1 MSILRRSLLVGILLV
16 FLSVVVFAP
25 RVALAEEKA
34 EIKYRIA
41 ALSHCS
47 AGHPFWEVVH
57 KGAEDAAALFP
68 DLELDFISVPPGK
81 SENPVAYLANLESAI
96 AAGYDA
102 IIATIFHET
111 MFDEAIEKA
120 MKKGIAVLGYNVDDP
135 LGAKGNA
142 RMNYIGH
149 EMVDMHYRA
158 AKIETEN
165 LGLKP
170 GDYVVITNDCPG
182 AGWSEL
188 SVLGHKKFCEEY
200 GLDYEIIIGYT
211 EIAEGETIVSS
222 YLLAHRETKSVMAAG
237 WMLGVGAANAIK
249 ALGYKPGEVGVI
261 LRDPVEPAL
270 ELMLDGYVTTII
282 CQCQY
287 QQGHYS
293 VVAAYQY
300 LKYGFPPTDIILPP
314 RFLTGPDDV
323 GMINTLVEQ
332 GYN

>member
-1 MSILRRSLLVGILLV
+1 MSIFKRSVLVGLLLM
-16 FLSVVVFAP
+16 FLSTMILIPTGA
-25 RVALAEEKA
+25 VAK
-34 EIKYRIA
+34 KTYRIA

-68 DLELDFISVPPGK
+68 DLKLDFIFVPPGK
-81 SENPVAYLANLESAI
+81 SEDPVAHLANLESAI

-102 IIATIFHET
+102 IIVSIFHKT
-111 MFDEAIEKA
+111 MFDKPIERA
-120 MKKGIAVLGYNVDDP
+120 MRKGIAVLGYNIDDP
-135 LGAKGNA
+135 EGAKGNA

-149 EMVDMHYRA
+149 DMIDMHYRA
-158 AKIETEN
+158 AKIEAKT

-170 GDYVVITNDCPG
+170 GDHVVITNDCPG

-200 GLDYEIIIGYT
+200 GLDYDIIIGST
-211 EIAEGETIVSS
+211 EIAEGETIIHS
-222 YLLAHRETKSVMAAG
+222 YLSAHPKTKSVMAAG
-237 WMLGVGAANAIK
+237 WMLGVGAADAIK

-261 LRDPVEPAL
+261 IRDPVEPAL
-270 ELMLDGYVTTII
+270 ERMLEGYVTTII

-287 QQGHYS
+287 LQGYYS
-293 VVAAYQY
+293 VIVAYQY

-314 RFLTGPDDV
+314 RFLTGPEDV
-323 GMINTLVEQ
+323 QKIKALVKQ
-332 GYN
+332 GYQ

>member
-1 MSILRRSLLVGILLV
+1 MSIFRRSLLMGILLLFSSAV
-16 FLSVVVFAP
+16 ILTSTS
-25 RVALAEEKA
+25 ALAEK
-34 EIKYRIA
+34 KYRIA

-57 KGAEDAAALFP
+57 KGVEDAAALFP
-68 DLELDFISVPPGK
+68 DLEVDFICVPPGK
-81 SENPVAYLANLESAI
+81 SEDPISHLANLESAI

-102 IIATIFHET
+102 IIVTILDET
-111 MFDEAIEKA
+111 MFDEPIEKA

-135 LGAKGNA
+135 LGAKGNT

-149 EMVDMHYRA
+149 DMIDMHYRA
-158 AKIETEN
+158 AKIETET
-165 LGLKP
+165 LELKP
-170 GDYVVITNDCPG
+170 GDHVVITNDSPG

-188 SVLGHKKFCEEY
+188 SVLGHKEFCEEY
-200 GLDYEIIIGYT
+200 GLDYEIIIGST
-211 EIAEGETIVSS
+211 EIAEGETIIHS
-222 YLLAHRETKSVMAAG
+222 YLSAHRETKSVMAAG

-261 LRDPVEPAL
+261 IRDPVEPAL
-270 ELMLDGYVTTII
+270 ERMLDGYVTTII

-287 QQGHYS
+287 QQGSYS
-293 VVAAYQY
+293 VIAAYQY

-323 GMINTLVEQ
+323 KIIKTLVEQ
-332 GYN
+332 GYA